1 MLVSYEHRPR
11 SGIQERYEG
20 KVPARMR
27 SATVEAEIMVM
38 LIAVLNLL
46 VALLELLLAFK

>member
-1 MLVSYEHRPR
+1 
-11 SGIQERYEG
+11 
-20 KVPARMR
+20 MR
-27 SATVEAEIMVM
+27 SATVEAEIMVI